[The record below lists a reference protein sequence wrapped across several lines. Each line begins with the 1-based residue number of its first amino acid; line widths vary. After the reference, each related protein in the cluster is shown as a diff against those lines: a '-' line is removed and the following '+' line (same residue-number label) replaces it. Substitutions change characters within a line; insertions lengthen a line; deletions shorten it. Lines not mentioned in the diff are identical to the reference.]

1 MYSYL
6 ILQVFLFLLK
16 LTLACLS
23 KLTCHL
29 KVELK
34 VLFSGVQF
42 QTKRHLYKESF
53 KVFIHVSV
61 FSIFLTNPNLLE
73 SWGTLGPGTPV

>member
-34 VLFSGVQF
+34 VLFSGV
-42 QTKRHLYKESF
+42 
-53 KVFIHVSV
+53 
-61 FSIFLTNPNLLE
+61 SISDKKAF
-73 SWGTLGPGTPV
+73 V